1 MNSPITVEPS
11 GQACGARV
19 TGLDL
24 SRPLSEDVIKE
35 VRETWLEH
43 HVLAFPNQKLNHD
56 QLEQFA
62 KQFGELG
69 EDPFFNPLPGRQYI
83 AAVRREA
90 EDTNPIF
97 AEYWHSDWSFMPE
110 PPSGTILYSL
120 DIPPQGG
127 DTHFSNQHLSF
138 DAMPEDMQSRF
149 GGLQAI
155 HSPVK
160 GYSLEGAYGD
170 VTKNGAM
177 DIRPSAEAATMKH
190 THPLAPAHNETGRQG
205 FYSGISYIIGYEG
218 MEDKEA
224 LDLTLELNAWQS
236 KDEFLYIH
244 KWEKDMLIMWDNRSV
259 VHRAT
264 GGYEGYRRELHRVT
278 VY

>member
-1 MNSPITVEPS
+1 MNSSITVEPS

-24 SRPLSEDVIKE
+24 SKPLPEETIKQI
-35 VRETWLEH
+35 REAWLEH

-62 KQFGELG
+62 EQFGELG
-69 EDPFFNPLPGRQYI
+69 EDPFFNPLPGRKYI

-97 AEYWHSDWSFMPE
+97 AEYWHSDWSFMPD

-138 DAMPEDMQSRF
+138 DAMPNDMKSRF
-149 GGLQAI
+149 DGLQAI

-170 VTKNGAM
+170 VTKNGA
-177 DIRPSAEAATMKH
+177 SQ
-190 THPLAPAHNETGRQG
+190 N
-205 FYSGISYIIGYEG
+205 
-218 MEDKEA
+218 
-224 LDLTLELNAWQS
+224 
-236 KDEFLYIH
+236 KD
-244 KWEKDMLIMWDNRSV
+244 R
-259 VHRAT
+259 
-264 GGYEGYRRELHRVT
+264 
-278 VY
+278 